1 MEQLDHACIR
11 FIYFSKENELRSRVF
26 AEKLGLEAGWNCH
39 ISLASEGNM
48 YYYKNILLKLQTS
61 SSKLF
66 ELISIVIQTRC

>member
-39 ISLASEGNM
+39 VSLANEGKTFAITKGYYWISLIEIM
-48 YYYKNILLKLQTS
+48 
-61 SSKLF
+61 
-66 ELISIVIQTRC
+66 V